1 LADDAKVIV
10 EYASLVSAMAVLAA
24 TLSGAFGE
32 RLAILPTSSGSAL
45 SSLAAGAKAQ
55 KVPPGEARAA
65 YKRAPYSK
73 PVLKYL
79 YAVGWIGGKK
89 SALSCLFARVQRDE
103 TEAEAL
109 REIRKNPK
117 LVQQLK
123 RRNVPQKQAASVVV
137 AGVASACS

>member
-1 LADDAKVIV
+1 VIV
-10 EYASLVSAMAVLAA
+10 EYAGIVSAVAILAS

-32 RLAILPTSSGSAL
+32 RLAILPTTSGTAL
-45 SSLAAGAKAQ
+45 SSLSAGAKAQ
-55 KVPPGEARAA
+55 NVPVSDARAA

-79 YAVGWIGGKK
+79 YAIGWIGGKK
-89 SALSCLFARVQRDE
+89 NPLTCLFARVSRGE

-109 REIRKNPK
+109 KEIRKNPK

-123 RRNVPQKQAASVVV
+123 KRHVAQKQAAVVVV
-137 AGVASACS
+137 AGIASACS